1 MSFPRRLLWLLPVLL
16 LSACQKIAIE
26 LPRVSVPATTLLPIY
41 STLQASATPTPFSP
55 PADQPTWTSV
65 STPPPGQ
72 DQTVTGSPGDV
83 SHQEQQASLTPAPSL
98 TPLPAALYLDPAD
111 WHTWPV
117 TPILTEPMRLI
128 YQLGQALGNDP
139 HAFSVFGD
147 CQQEPAVFM
156 GVYETDPAEVA
167 SLPPSLQ
174 ETLAWFTGSFGR
186 DAPTV
191 RPGTTTGALL
201 WPTWHQN
208 RYTCTT
214 LESPLQCELRL
225 HKPSFVLI
233 QVGSHYESRNETYM
247 RAILDELL
255 AAGVVPILGTKADER
270 EGDGSVNLGY
280 ARLAAEYSLPLW
292 NFWAAVDGLPNR
304 GLYTLTGL
312 ESQGDLYLTEAAQA
326 IHRLTALQALDAA
339 WRAVIAP

>member
-1 MSFPRRLLWLLPVLL
+1 
-16 LSACQKIAIE
+16 
-26 LPRVSVPATTLLPIY
+26 
-41 STLQASATPTPFSP
+41 
-55 PADQPTWTSV
+55 
-65 STPPPGQ
+65 
-72 DQTVTGSPGDV
+72 
-83 SHQEQQASLTPAPSL
+83 
-98 TPLPAALYLDPAD
+98 
-111 WHTWPV
+111 
-117 TPILTEPMRLI
+117 
-128 YQLGQALGNDP
+128 LGQALGNDP

-147 CQQEPAVFM
+147 CQQEPPVFL
-156 GVYETDPAEVA
+156 GVYETDPGEVA
-167 SLPPSLQ
+167 SLPQPLQ
-174 ETLAWFTGSFGR
+174 ETLAWFAGSFNR

-225 HKPSFVLI
+225 HKPSFALI

-247 RAILDELL
+247 RAVIEELL
-255 AAGVVPILGTKADER
+255 TAGVVPILGTKADDR
-270 EGDGSVNLGY
+270 EGDDSINLGY
-280 ARLAAEYSLPLW
+280 ARLAVEYSLSLW

-326 IHRLTALQALDAA
+326 IHRLTALQALDSA
-339 WRAVIAP
+339 WRALGTP